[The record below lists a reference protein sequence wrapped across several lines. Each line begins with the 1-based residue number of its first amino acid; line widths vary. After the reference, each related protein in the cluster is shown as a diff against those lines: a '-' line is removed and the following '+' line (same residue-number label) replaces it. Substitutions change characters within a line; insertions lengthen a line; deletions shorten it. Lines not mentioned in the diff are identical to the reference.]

1 MKITNR
7 ATKEIG
13 IAELKEAITSGRGP
27 DLVNTFD
34 EIEITLTNGET
45 VTAVCA
51 GYVTPTRAR
60 FALKN
65 AIGEPAPM
73 NRNGGNRGG
82 YLKSEGRA
90 HVLNDLLPLF
100 PEELREAFAPHYFT
114 EEIDG
119 EKCDYADTLFLPRM
133 TDLFGPGP
141 WWQDEETC
149 FQIPA
154 FKRER
159 DRIIES
165 GDWGTFPA
173 WTSSVSAG
181 YSNDFCNIYTDGTP
195 TTHGAYRSLAF
206 APHFEL

>member
-1 MKITNR
+1 MKLTNR

-13 IAELKEAITSGRGP
+13 IAELKKAIAFGHGP
-27 DLVNTFD
+27 ELVNTFD
-34 EIEITLTNGET
+34 ELEITLTNGET

-60 FALKN
+60 FALKD

-114 EEIDG
+114 EEING

-141 WWQDEETC
+141 WWHDEETC
-149 FQIPA
+149 FQLPA

-159 DRIIES
+159 DRVIKS
-165 GDWGTFPA
+165 GDRGTFPA
-173 WTSSVSAG
+173 WTSSVYAS
-181 YSNDFCNIYTDGTP
+181 YSGAFCYVDTDGTP
-195 TTHGAYRSLAF
+195 NFFSAYFSLAF